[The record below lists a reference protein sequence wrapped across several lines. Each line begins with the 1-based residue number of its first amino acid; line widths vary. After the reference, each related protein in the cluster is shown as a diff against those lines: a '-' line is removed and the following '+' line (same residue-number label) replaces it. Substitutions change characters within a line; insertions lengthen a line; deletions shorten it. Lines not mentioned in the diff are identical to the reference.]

1 MASLLADLDML
12 GSSPGALLA
21 GYNFNLINFLH
32 TPHSNVHVR
41 YMSSEVEP
49 CVVWALR
56 VSLPFLAKLIE
67 D

>member
-1 MASLLADLDML
+1 MKKCRLRFLFSQSNSVVSIR
-12 GSSPGALLA
+12 SSAVLTGAA
-21 GYNFNLINFLH
+21 
-32 TPHSNVHVR
+32 VHVR

-49 CVVWALR
+49 CVGWALR